1 MPVSVPFPTRLC
13 FCKFELDLASG
24 ELHKDGE
31 KVALP
36 PKAFEILRALTE
48 HPGDVVTR
56 EELRAQLWAAD
67 TFVEFDDNLNH
78 AVNKLRQVLGD
89 SAEKPQFIETLPRYG
104 YRFIAPV
111 EAAPA
116 PESVAKPV
124 GNRRVA
130 TTAAVLGVALLAVVV
145 ALLVFSTWR
154 DRVSARASEPPIRS
168 LAVLPLSNL
177 SGDPQQDYFADGM
190 TDALI
195 TDLAKVKELKV
206 ISRTSVMQFKDVKKP
221 LPEVAR
227 ELGVDGILEGSV
239 QRSGGR
245 VRITV
250 QLIRAPSDTH
260 LWAESYE
267 RDTHDILTLQGE
279 IAQAVAREIKVTL
292 APEESTHLIR
302 ARPVNPEAYEMYLK
316 GQYHY
321 YKWKSEDFRK
331 AIEYFQKAIEAD
343 PHWAPPYAALANSYG
358 WLWITGAIP
367 PQEAL
372 PRFNAALNTALA
384 IDGTL
389 PEVHYTLAASA
400 YYYRWNW
407 EEADREFRQA
417 LTLDPSLVEAR
428 FEYAWFL
435 SSMGRIPEALA
446 EAQRAVERDP
456 LSVSA
461 NLALGSVYSLA
472 RQDDQAIAQL
482 RRTADMDPNDSRAYD
497 FLSSLYERKGMYED
511 AIRERQKAMT
521 LRGAK
526 PDQLAGLR
534 RACEQSGGKG
544 YWMWML
550 SDAKHRQAPY
560 TIAMAYAH
568 LGNASQAFGWLET
581 AYQQHDW
588 QMQQLK
594 ILPEWDPIRSDP
606 RFQALLRKMNF
617 PV

>member
-1 MPVSVPFPTRLC
+1 MPVSVPYSTRLR
-13 FCKFELDLASG
+13 FCQFELDLTSG

-36 PKAFEILRALTE
+36 PKALEILRALAE
-48 HPGDVVTR
+48 RPGDVVTR
-56 EELRAQLWAAD
+56 EELRAQLWPAD

-78 AVNKLRQVLGD
+78 AVKKLRQVLGD
-89 SAEKPQFIETLPRYG
+89 SAENPEFIETLPRYG
-104 YRFIAPV
+104 YRFIAPLELGRPPGPV
-111 EAAPA
+111 QE
-116 PESVAKPV
+116 PE
-124 GNRRVA
+124 RRRRTAIIAGILGIA
-130 TTAAVLGVALLAVVV
+130 TLAVALVAVIIWRNR
-145 ALLVFSTWR
+145 FSEGT
-154 DRVSARASEPPIRS
+154 SNPPIRS

-221 LPEVAR
+221 LPEIAR

-245 VRITV
+245 VRVTV
-250 QLIRAPSDTH
+250 QLIRAPTDTH
-260 LWAESYE
+260 LWAESYDRE
-267 RDTHDILTLQGE
+267 TPDVLSLQGE
-279 IAQAVAREIKVTL
+279 IAQAVAREIKVALT
-292 APEESTHLIR
+292 PEESTHLKR
-302 ARPVNPEAYEMYLK
+302 SRPVNPKAYELYLK

-321 YKWKSEDFRK
+321 YKWKTDDFRQ
-331 AIEYFQKAIEAD
+331 AVDYFQKAIDAD

-358 WLWITGAIP
+358 WLWITGALP

-372 PRFNAALNTALA
+372 PRFNAALKTALE
-384 IDGTL
+384 IDNAL
-389 PEVHYTLAASA
+389 PEAHYTLAASD
-400 YYYRWNW
+400 YFYRWDW
-407 EEADREFRQA
+407 EEADREFRTA

-435 SSMGRIPEALA
+435 SCMGRIPEAIA

-472 RQDDQAIAQL
+472 RQYDLALVQL
-482 RRTADMDPNDSRAYD
+482 RRTAEMDPNDPRAHE
-497 FLSSLYERKGMYED
+497 FLTGIYERKGMYDE
-511 AIRERQKAMT
+511 AIRQRQKAAA
-521 LRGAK
+521 LLGDNSDR
-526 PDQLAGLR
+526 LAGLQ
-534 RACEQSGGKG
+534 RAYEQSGAKG

-550 SDAKHRQAPY
+550 SDAKRRQEPY
-560 TIAMAYAH
+560 EIAMVYAQ
-568 LGNASQAFGWLET
+568 LGNASQAMAWLEK
-581 AYQQHDW
+581 AYQQHAW

-617 PV
+617 PT